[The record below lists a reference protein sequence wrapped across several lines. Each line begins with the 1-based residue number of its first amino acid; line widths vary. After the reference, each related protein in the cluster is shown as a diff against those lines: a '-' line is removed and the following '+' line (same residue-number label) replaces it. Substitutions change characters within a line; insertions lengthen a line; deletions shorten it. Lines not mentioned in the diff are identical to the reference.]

1 MLNCMQANRD
11 TNNVATYIV
20 VKLFDHPYLHW
31 WLNFA
36 LNYIGLL
43 PNFSDTKI
51 KMIFLEA
58 DYVKRPLF
66 GQESRSNT
74 CISQT
79 HPWLLVK
86 NSHMALFDSYSSS
99 MLTHHIPRG
108 VFPAWVFIGS
118 VRVGA
123 TTHLTACWA
132 SSSYALTLNILAWWF
147 SKNSGLFSFALR

>member
-31 WLNFA
+31 RLNFA

-66 GQESRSNT
+66 GQDI
-74 CISQT
+74 ISC
-79 HPWLLVK
+79 K
-86 NSHMALFDSYSSS
+86 
-99 MLTHHIPRG
+99 
-108 VFPAWVFIGS
+108 
-118 VRVGA
+118 VGA
-123 TTHLTACWA
+123 IPVSVKHILDCWSKIPTWHCSTATVLPCSHTTYHGVCSLPGYSLAPSGWVRQLT
-132 SSSYALTLNILAWWF
+132 
-147 SKNSGLFSFALR
+147 